1 MDSGNIEFENI
12 SCKNIGNDCIDI
24 SNSIV
29 KGNIFFAENVG
40 DKSLSIGEKSQVNI
54 NNLNIINSEIGV
66 AVKDNSITVLENIN
80 LSNITLPIAVFVKKR
95 EYGPAKLEIKNF
107 NLNKSNEILLVD
119 KFSELI
125 IDGKIIQGD
134 LKGEEVEALLYG
146 NVYGKQ
152 TTR

>member
-1 MDSGNIEFENI
+1 MGYRDLFGSGFW

-54 NNLNIINSEIGV
+54 SNLNIINSEIGV

-107 NLNKSNEILLVD
+107 NLNLILH
-119 KFSELI
+119 
-125 IDGKIIQGD
+125 
-134 LKGEEVEALLYG
+134 
-146 NVYGKQ
+146 
-152 TTR
+152 

>member
-1 MDSGNIEFENI
+1 M
-12 SCKNIGNDCIDI
+12 
-24 SNSIV
+24 
-29 KGNIFFAENVG
+29 
-40 DKSLSIGEKSQVNI
+40 LY
-54 NNLNIINSEIGV
+54 L
-66 AVKDNSITVLENIN
+66 L
-80 LSNITLPIAVFVKKR
+80 KKK

-107 NLNKSNEILLVD
+107 NLNKSNEVFLVD

-146 NVYGKQ
+146 NIYGKQ